1 MATYTG
7 KSGVIKISDGPGSGT
22 LTAVAE
28 VRSFTLDST
37 MDTIENTRM
46 ETALNSRTYVAGLE
60 TSTFTAEILY
70 SAQEVSGDAAV
81 AIPALLLGQEAG
93 TFELYPSAN
102 NDAANGG
109 STKISGS
116 CLVTGYSISSSFD
129 DMVTATISAQV
140 TGGLAYTLL
149 T

>member
-7 KSGVIKISDGPGSGT
+7 KSGVIKISD
-22 LTAVAE
+22 TAGGGNMTTVAE

-37 MDTIENTRM
+37 MDTIENTAM
-46 ETALNSRTYVAGLE
+46 GATNNSRTYVAGLE
-60 TSTFTAEILY
+60 TSTFTAEVLY
-70 SAQEVSGDAAV
+70 SAQEVASSDD
-81 AIPALLLGQEAG
+81 IPALLLGQEQG
-93 TFELYPSAN
+93 NFELYPSAET
-102 NDAANGG
+102 AVAGG
-109 STKISGS
+109 STKISGA

-140 TGGLAYTLL
+140 TGPLTTTLL